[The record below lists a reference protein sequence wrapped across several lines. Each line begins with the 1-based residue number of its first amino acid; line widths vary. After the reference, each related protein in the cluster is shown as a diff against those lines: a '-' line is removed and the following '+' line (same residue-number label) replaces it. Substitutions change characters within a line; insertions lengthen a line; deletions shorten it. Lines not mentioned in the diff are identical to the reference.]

1 MQQRDQQNRGILRQ
15 RQFGRERHLPPVGE
29 ILHGFEV
36 DDAAALIFAFRVG
49 EIDEAAPFRSRDVGD
64 DEQSQHLV
72 TFRQFGHHLPAGIAA
87 AQQCLIVSCGIFL
100 VAGDEE
106 TGHFIAASG
115 AELVTVLNVVLLQKI
130 DEFLFDPD
138 RGRRGH
144 VQIEIADV
152 VTEQCRQHL
161 AVVVEIPVDGGLSG
175 RDVAVKMLRDN
186 GIYDVQVTCTP
197 GFLTDHYDPTKKTV
211 NLSEDVYHSCSVS
224 AAAVAAHECGHAVQH
239 ACAYAPLRLRSGL
252 VPIVSFAS
260 SWMQWVLL
268 IGMFTLNVFPGIM
281 LFGIALFAMVTLFSF
296 VTLPV
301 EIDASR
307 RAVNWLSRAGV
318 TNMNNHG
325 AAVSALRAAA
335 YTYVVAALG
344 SLASLVYYIMIYMGR
359 RD

>member
-1 MQQRDQQNRGILRQ
+1 MGWIIFIGFAIISYLIQANLKSK
-15 RQFGRERHLPPVGE
+15 FERY
-29 ILHGFEV
+29 
-36 DDAAALIFAFRVG
+36 
-49 EIDEAAPFRSRDVGD
+49 S
-64 DEQSQHLV
+64 
-72 TFRQFGHHLPAGIAA
+72 
-87 AQQCLIVSCGIFL
+87 
-100 VAGDEE
+100 
-106 TGHFIAASG
+106 
-115 AELVTVLNVVLLQKI
+115 
-130 DEFLFDPD
+130 
-138 RGRRGH
+138 
-144 VQIEIADV
+144 
-152 VTEQCRQHL
+152 
-161 AVVVEIPVDGGLSG
+161 EIPVDGGLTG

-211 NLSEDVYHSCSVS
+211 NLSEDVYHSCSVA

-239 ACAYAPLRLRSGL
+239 AHAYAPLRMRSGL

-281 LFGIALFAMVTLFSF
+281 LFGIALFAMTTLFSF

-318 TNMNNHG
+318 TNRSNHG
-325 AAVSALRAAA
+325 AAVSALRSAA

-359 RD
+359 RE